1 MKTFT
6 NISQKL
12 IVALSILM
20 GALLIVTTNV
30 KASTEREKS
39 KKENTL
45 NKSEYIEIEGEIR
58 EALDEEAIIIESFKD
73 NSQNQIKVFGQN
85 DELLYEVSVNE
96 NENAKDEKLQ
106 KLLFKSDF
114 LMNHNNTLYYR
125 LQG

>member
-12 IVALSILM
+12 IVALGILI
-20 GALLIVTTNV
+20 GALLIVTTDV
-30 KASTEREKS
+30 KASTEGEKS